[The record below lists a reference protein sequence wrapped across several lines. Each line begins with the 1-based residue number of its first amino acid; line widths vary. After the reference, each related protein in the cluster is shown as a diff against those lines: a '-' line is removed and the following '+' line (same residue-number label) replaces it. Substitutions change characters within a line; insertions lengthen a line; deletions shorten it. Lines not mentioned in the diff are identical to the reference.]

1 MYGNRGMK
9 SLLALRFVMTGV
21 LASFGVMS
29 VFAQDPPVLGSAPAP
44 STPVDAPT
52 PASNW
57 PQPVEDNHILT
68 YVTFDE
74 LEGRTNG
81 SNPSF
86 RWEGEGW
93 MGTDFNKLW
102 IKSEG
107 GVTNDIVTD
116 GDHEFLYDRPIPRM
130 RYFDWQ
136 AGARVDIDSGPTRAW
151 LALGVEGL
159 APYFFNFAPTLY
171 IRDGGRVAGKIEGYY
186 DAYFKQRLILQP
198 QAELNFYS
206 QADRARGIGAGL
218 SDIDGGMR
226 LGYQFSRKFAPYIGY
241 VYSGTLGQ
249 AATFSR
255 QARQPTGVNQ
265 LVFGIWLWH

>member
-1 MYGNRGMK
+1 MK
-9 SLLALRFVMTGV
+9 LGLSLQF
-21 LASFGVMS
+21 
-29 VFAQDPPVLGSAPAP
+29 VFAGALTLAVIPVCAQAPAIHLDPPTSAP
-44 STPVDAPT
+44 PVDAPT
-52 PASNW
+52 PAPNW
-57 PQPVEDNHILT
+57 PQPVEDNHVLT

-81 SNPSF
+81 SITSF

-102 IKSEG
+102 IKSEAT
-107 GVTNDIVTD
+107 VTNGITSD
-116 GDHEFLYDRPIPRM
+116 GDQEFLYARPIPRT

-136 AGARVDIDSGPTRAW
+136 AGSRVDIDSGPTRAW

-186 DAYFKQRLILQP
+186 DVYLRQHLVLQP

-206 QADRARGIGAGL
+206 QVDRARGIGTGL
-218 SDIDGGMR
+218 SDIDGGVR
-226 LGYQFSRKFAPYIGY
+226 LGYQFSRKFAPYVGY
-241 VYSGTLGQ
+241 VYSGSFGQ
-249 AATFSR
+249 TATFSR
-255 QARQPTGVNQ
+255 QAGEPTGINQ
-265 LVFGIWLWH
+265 LVFGVWLWR